1 MYSERTRPS
10 RAACRPVSSTPRGA
24 YGFKIT
30 GDSVD
35 SALYNP
41 VDEDR
46 PTIQIIRRDLTRE
59 NYGIVSG
66 SEKVEIPLI
75 GGGAAI
81 IERATGLGILEVPND
96 LTADELAHPYLAPIA
111 SVFADWLKYTVLHA
125 GIVHIANKA
134 WGVVGAREAGKST
147 LMAGL
152 AIKGLP
158 IGADDLMV
166 IDGEEVF
173 SGPRTLDLRP
183 GAAEYLKEGRGLGV
197 VGMRERW
204 RLDLDDAAPSLPLGG
219 FIFPSWGDEIS
230 VAPCP
235 LTVRLDTFVNGRS
248 VQVDPMDPREAMR
261 LARYPAYDFVRPQDW
276 DLFDDGTAALVGA
289 IEATVS

>member
-1 MYSERTRPS
+1 M
-10 RAACRPVSSTPRGA
+10 SSTARGA
-24 YGFKIT
+24 YGFRVT

-41 VDEDR
+41 ISEHR
-46 PTIQIIRRDLTRE
+46 PAIQIVRRDLTRE
-59 NYGIVSG
+59 HYEPVAGDDL
-66 SEKVEIPLI
+66 VEIPLI

-81 IERATGLGILEVPND
+81 MERTTGFGILEVPD
-96 LTADELAHPYLAPIA
+96 ELTADELAHPYLAPIA
-111 SVFADWLKYTVLHA
+111 SVFADWLNHTVLHA
-125 GIVHIANKA
+125 GIVHIAGKA

-166 IDGEEVF
+166 IDGIEVY

-204 RLDLDDAAPSLPLGG
+204 RLDLADAAPSLPLGG
-219 FIFPSWGDEIS
+219 FLFPSWGETIS
-230 VAPCP
+230 ITECP
-235 LTVRLDTFVNGRS
+235 LDVRLDTFVNGRS
-248 VQVDPMDPREAMR
+248 VQVNPMNPHEAMR
-261 LARYPAYDFVRPQDW
+261 LARYPAYNFVRPQDW
-276 DLFDDGTAALVGA
+276 NVFDDGTDALVGA
-289 IEATVS
+289 IEAAA

>member
-1 MYSERTRPS
+1 M
-10 RAACRPVSSTPRGA
+10 SSTARGA
-24 YGFKIT
+24 YGFRII

-41 VDEDR
+41 VPQDR
-46 PTIQIIRRDLTRE
+46 PTIRIIRRDLTRDHYE
-59 NYGIVSG
+59 MVNEDGLI
-66 SEKVEIPLI
+66 EIPLI

-81 IERATGLGILEVPND
+81 MERDTGVGILEVPND

-111 SVFADWLKYTVLHA
+111 SVFADWLDHTVLHA
-125 GIVHIANKA
+125 GIVHIAGEA

-166 IDGEEVF
+166 IDDAAVF

-204 RLDLDDAAPSLPLGG
+204 RLDLPDAEPSLPLGG
-219 FIFPSWGDEIS
+219 FIFPSWGDTIS
-230 VAPCP
+230 VTECP
-235 LTVRLDTFVNGRS
+235 LTDRLDTFVNGRS
-248 VQVDPMDPREAMR
+248 VQVDPMDPHEAMR
-261 LARYPAYDFVRPQDW
+261 LARYPAYNFVRPQDW
-276 DLFDDGTAALVGA
+276 DLFDEGTDALVEM
-289 IEATVS
+289 IEAAAT